1 MQYYK
6 DKVFFNE
13 MGSEG
18 KTGQVILSN
27 LLNTTFRISRSRVIS
42 FMLRVLKKAVN
53 LESSLSNA
61 WFLDNG
67 VLYLFWL
74 IVFLYLLK
82 DGS

>member
-1 MQYYK
+1 MTHYMQYYK
-6 DKVFFNE
+6 EKIFFNE
-13 MGSEG
+13 IGSEG

-61 WFLDNG
+61 WFLDERLSNAKK
-67 VLYLFWL
+67 LFN
-74 IVFLYLLK
+74 
-82 DGS
+82 

>member
-6 DKVFFNE
+6 EKIFFNE
-13 MGSEG
+13 IGSEG

-61 WFLDNG
+61 WFLDERLSNAKK
-67 VLYLFWL
+67 LFN
-74 IVFLYLLK
+74 
-82 DGS
+82 